1 MKIFLNPG
9 HGGTDPGACSKS
21 GTKEAEICETICS
34 ILGKRLKLNYYP
46 VEIYQQ
52 KNSVFEVSKVEN
64 ISNATCFISIHCN
77 AAATSSAHGV
87 EVLYNTYSAKGK
99 QLAQIALDCL
109 VKQTGLT
116 NRGIKPRSDLHVL
129 NRTKAPAI
137 LIETAFISNPS
148 EEKLLKE
155 KPEMF
160 ASAIW
165 EAIKIFNQKGLI

>member
-9 HGGTDPGACSKS
+9 HGGADPGACSKS
-21 GTKEAEICETICS
+21 GTKEAAICETICS

-64 ISNATCFISIHCN
+64 ISNSTCFISIHCN
-77 AAATSSAHGV
+77 AAAASSAHGV
-87 EVLYNTYSAKGK
+87 EVLYCQGSKKGE
-99 QLAQIALDCL
+99 QLAKIALEHL
-109 VKQTGLT
+109 VKTTGLT

-137 LIETAFISNPS
+137 LIETAFISNPA

-155 KPEMF
+155 QPELF
-160 ASAIW
+160 SNAIW
-165 EAIKIFNQKGLI
+165 EAIKEFKQKGLI